1 METCRMIL
9 QQGLQELNLTADEK
23 QIELLLTFIKLIE
36 KWNKAYNLTAVRDQE
51 DMVRLHLLDSLAI
64 LPHIEGNHIADIG
77 TGAGLPGIPLA
88 IFSPNVKFTLV
99 DSNSKKTRFVQQ
111 AILELQL
118 TNVSVINNR
127 VENIQTEKQ
136 FSSLILRAF
145 SNMQNIITLTR
156 HLIGKQ
162 GIVYAM
168 KGQIPSEELVNF
180 NEQYTIIPIKI
191 PGIDAKRCLIRIT
204 GIKNG

>member
-23 QIELLLTFIKLIE
+23 QIELLLTCIKLIE

-145 SNMQNIITLTR
+145 SNMRNIITLTR